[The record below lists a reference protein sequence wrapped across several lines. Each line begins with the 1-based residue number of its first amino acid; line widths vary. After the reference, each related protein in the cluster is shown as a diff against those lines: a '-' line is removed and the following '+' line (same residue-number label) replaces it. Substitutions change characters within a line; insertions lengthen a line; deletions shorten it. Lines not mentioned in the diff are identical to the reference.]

1 MKKIILLL
9 LAVLLLTSCTQT
21 ASTGDS
27 SSVTNKA
34 FTKENAEEEHTNPP
48 ADETAD
54 TEAKTE
60 IPPEP
65 AVSAEG
71 KTEPAEEAEPETVQE
86 AEEPQAVPVI
96 EEAEPKPEAEPVV
109 EEIPDLNGLWL
120 QKGYENKDTYMIAL
134 IDADYLQIMW
144 FMDNGET
151 IMMYWE
157 GTFEEPASPGNY
169 TWESKNTLEGFHLMS
184 SDAESKVFNYTDG
197 DIVYDVTMFGETAT
211 VHMIPS
217 PEEMYMQIADAM
229 TNYGTSDDSVP
240 EVTVTETL
248 LLDESGVKITATG
261 LDTDAFMGPELTVLI
276 ENNTAQNLTVQ
287 TRSASVNGYM
297 TDTSISE
304 DIAPGK
310 KANSEISFSS
320 SDLEQCGIETIADME
335 FSFHIFDSE
344 TWDTYLDTALISVIT
359 SAADGY
365 TYTYDDSG
373 EVLYDA
379 DGIKITARGLTETF
393 LGTDALI
400 YIHNSTDKNIT
411 VQARDTSVNG
421 FMLSPSLSE
430 EVTPGKHSIAGM
442 TFFSSEL
449 EENSI
454 SKITEIETSFHIFD
468 TDTWE
473 TIIDTE
479 PITINY

>member
-1 MKKIILLL
+1 MKKIILFF
-9 LAVLLLTSCTQT
+9 LAALLLTSCSQT
-21 ASTGDS
+21 ASPAAS
-27 SSVTNKA
+27 SSDTVT
-34 FTKENAEEEHTNPP
+34 
-48 ADETAD
+48 
-54 TEAKTE
+54 
-60 IPPEP
+60 PE
-65 AVSAEG
+65 AVSAENIKETDTKPASNTG
-71 KTEPAEEAEPETVQE
+71 TDTDEKTESSEKVKPEPPQKAEEGPAVPVVEEAEPEPE
-86 AEEPQAVPVI
+86 MESAAEEI
-96 EEAEPKPEAEPVV
+96 S
-109 EEIPDLNGLWL
+109 DLNGLWL
-120 QKGYENKDTYMIAL
+120 QKGYEDKDTYMIAL
-134 IDADYLQIMW
+134 IEADYLQIMW

-157 GTFEEPASPGNY
+157 GTFEAPVSPGNY

-184 SDAESKVFNYTDG
+184 SDAESKVFSYTDG
-197 DIVYDVTMFGETAT
+197 DIVYDVTMLGETAT

-217 PEEMYMQIADAM
+217 PEEMYMPIADVM
-229 TNYGTSDDSVP
+229 MNYGNSEESAVP
-240 EVTVTETL
+240 EEVIVTETV

-261 LDTDAFMGPELTVLI
+261 LDTNAFMGPELTILI
-276 ENNTAQNLTVQ
+276 ENNTEQNLTVQ